1 VPALALKR
9 PLEKRGRTVTT
20 GRKMR
25 LGVEVEGWVPRGRR
39 VVMRRWEEGEDDKDE
54 EGK

>member
-1 VPALALKR
+1 
-9 PLEKRGRTVTT
+9 
-20 GRKMR
+20 MQ
-25 LGVEVEGWVPRGRR
+25 LGVEVEGRVPRGRR